1 MWVWVGMGPKLEV
14 AAFFWLI
21 CEKLWLR
28 IVAVWFVH
36 GETCILWLE
45 CCIIY
50 MNRSSGWM
58 WVWVDVGV
66 GVWRFQEHDTTRT
79 LRHPHLF
86 HPYCQEH
93 AWVVWVWVHPKVGVG
108 ATHTHLLP
116 C

>member
-1 MWVWVGMGPKLEV
+1 
-14 AAFFWLI
+14 
-21 CEKLWLR
+21 
-28 IVAVWFVH
+28 
-36 GETCILWLE
+36 
-45 CCIIY
+45 

-66 GVWRFQEHDTTRT
+66 GVWHFQEHDTTRT

-93 AWVVWVWVHPKVGVG
+93 AWVVWVWVHPQVGVG

-116 C
+116 WPERVIVCSCVFATQSVDVLGA

>member
-1 MWVWVGMGPKLEV
+1 
-14 AAFFWLI
+14 
-21 CEKLWLR
+21 
-28 IVAVWFVH
+28 
-36 GETCILWLE
+36 
-45 CCIIY
+45 
-50 MNRSSGWM
+50 M

-93 AWVVWVWVHPKVGVG
+93 ACVVWVWVHPQVGVG

-116 C
+116 WHMSDHMSNHMSKYTPEHIPEHMSAHV

>member
-1 MWVWVGMGPKLEV
+1 
-14 AAFFWLI
+14 
-21 CEKLWLR
+21 
-28 IVAVWFVH
+28 
-36 GETCILWLE
+36 
-45 CCIIY
+45 

-66 GVWRFQEHDTTRT
+66 GIWRFQEHDTTRT

-93 AWVVWVWVHPKVGVG
+93 AWVVWVWVHPQVGVG

-116 C
+116 WVVCMCIHARGPSF

>member
-1 MWVWVGMGPKLEV
+1 
-14 AAFFWLI
+14 
-21 CEKLWLR
+21 
-28 IVAVWFVH
+28 
-36 GETCILWLE
+36 
-45 CCIIY
+45 
-50 MNRSSGWM
+50 M

-93 AWVVWVWVHPKVGVG
+93 AWVVWVWVHPQVGVG

-116 C
+116 WPLSVLRHVTLFRPALSFSWGKQVWLCITT

>member
-1 MWVWVGMGPKLEV
+1 
-14 AAFFWLI
+14 
-21 CEKLWLR
+21 
-28 IVAVWFVH
+28 
-36 GETCILWLE
+36 
-45 CCIIY
+45 

-66 GVWRFQEHDTTRT
+66 GIWRFQEHDTTRT

-93 AWVVWVWVHPKVGVG
+93 AWVVWVWVHPQVGVG

-116 C
+116 CSLTQIRSSGSNLPYYTSTCHMRSHDARARAGL